1 MPITSL
7 KLEQFRSYETLSLKV
22 PVEGL
27 RVVGP
32 NASGKTTLLEAVLFL
47 ATMRSP
53 RSSSEGDL
61 IRWTSGTEY
70 GVAPFARVVGEIGT
84 PEDQQELVVSLQ
96 ADPVTGNAKKRVSVN
111 GRPRRVLDAVGI
123 LQAVSFS
130 PEDVSL
136 LAGAPANRRR
146 YIDVLL
152 SQIDR
157 GYLRSLSRYGRVLS
171 QRNGLLR
178 SLSRERASP
187 SAARTRSELAFW
199 DDEMVAAGSATV
211 ARRIACLRR
220 IKQCAGSRHSRL
232 AGGPLSVTYQSNV
245 VLEGHRQQTDD
256 APLEQLASIVARD
269 WTERLEGVRAEE
281 LRRGVTLLGPQR
293 DDFTVHAAEVDIGV
307 YGSRG
312 QQRLAVVALKLAEA
326 DVMEEESGAP
336 PTVLLD
342 DVFSELDDAH
352 ATQLID
358 ALSELGCQL
367 LVTTTDRERVTSPA
381 LDALPWFETQMS
393 S

>member
-1 MPITSL
+1 
-7 KLEQFRSYETLSLKV
+7 
-22 PVEGL
+22 
-27 RVVGP
+27 
-32 NASGKTTLLEAVLFL
+32 
-47 ATMRSP
+47 
-53 RSSSEGDL
+53 
-61 IRWTSGTEY
+61 
-70 GVAPFARVVGEIGT
+70 
-84 PEDQQELVVSLQ
+84 
-96 ADPVTGNAKKRVSVN
+96 
-111 GRPRRVLDAVGI
+111 
-123 LQAVSFS
+123 
-130 PEDVSL
+130 
-136 LAGAPANRRR
+136 
-146 YIDVLL
+146 
-152 SQIDR
+152 
-157 GYLRSLSRYGRVLS
+157 
-171 QRNGLLR
+171 
-178 SLSRERASP
+178 
-187 SAARTRSELAFW
+187 
-199 DDEMVAAGSATV
+199 
-211 ARRIACLRR
+211 
-220 IKQCAGSRHSRL
+220 
-232 AGGPLSVTYQSNV
+232 

-281 LRRGVTLLGPQR
+281 LRRGVTVLGPQR
-293 DDFTVHAAEVDIGV
+293 DDFTVQAAEVDIGV